1 MESLVVECLRCGT
14 SRVSRR
20 DVFKHLETPE
30 CQHCG
35 YLGWVPVLELTGDN
49 DRRRRPRLRK
59 LAERRLTS
67 VA

>member
-1 MESLVVECLRCGT
+1 MECLRCGT
-14 SRVSRR
+14 SRVARR

-35 YLGWVPVLELTGDN
+35 YLGWIPLLEVADG

-59 LAERRLTS
+59 LSELRLTS

>member
-1 MESLVVECLRCGT
+1 VDSLVVECLRCGT
-14 SRVSRR
+14 SRVARR

-35 YLGWVPVLELTGDN
+35 YLGWAPVLGLAGDPK
-49 DRRRRPRLRK
+49 RRSPRGRK
-59 LAERRLTS
+59 LSELRLTS

>member
-1 MESLVVECLRCGT
+1 MESLVVECLRYGT

-20 DVFKHLETPE
+20 DVFKHLDTPE
-30 CQHCG
+30 CQNCG
-35 YLGWVPVLELTGDN
+35 YLGWVPLLEVTGDP

-59 LAERRLTS
+59 LSEIRLTS

>member
-1 MESLVVECLRCGT
+1 MDSLVVECLRCGT
-14 SRVSRR
+14 SRVARR

-35 YLGWVPVLELTGDN
+35 YLGWTPLLEVAGDPK
-49 DRRRRPRLRK
+49 RRRRVRRLSE
-59 LAERRLTS
+59 LRLTS

>member
-14 SRVSRR
+14 ARVSRL

-35 YLGWVPVLELTGDN
+35 YLGWAPILEVAGD
-49 DRRRRPRLRK
+49 DGKRRPRVRK
-59 LAERRLTS
+59 LSELRLTS

>member
-14 SRVSRR
+14 ARVARR

-35 YLGWVPVLELTGDN
+35 YLGWQPLLEVTEG

-59 LAERRLTS
+59 LSELRQTS

>member
-1 MESLVVECLRCGT
+1 MEPLVVECLRCGT

-20 DVFKHLETPE
+20 DVFKHLHTPE
-30 CQHCG
+30 CQNCG
-35 YLGWVPVLELTGDN
+35 YLGWVPLLEVTGDS

-59 LAERRLTS
+59 LSEIRLTS

>member
-1 MESLVVECLRCGT
+1 VDSLVVECLRCGT

-20 DVFKHLETPE
+20 DIYKHLETPE

-35 YLGWVPVLELTGDN
+35 YLGWQPILEVTES

-59 LAERRLTS
+59 LSELRQTS

>member
-14 SRVSRR
+14 SRVARR

-30 CQHCG
+30 CQRCG
-35 YLGWVPVLELTGDN
+35 YLGWAPLLEVAGGD
-49 DRRRRPRLRK
+49 DRRRRPRARR
-59 LAERRLTS
+59 LAELRVTS

>member
-1 MESLVVECLRCGT
+1 VDSLVVECLRCGT
-14 SRVSRR
+14 SRVARR

-35 YLGWVPVLELTGDN
+35 YLGWAPLLEVAPDGP
-49 DRRRRPRLRK
+49 RRRPRVRK
-59 LAERRLTS
+59 LSEIRMTS

>member
-14 SRVSRR
+14 ARVSRR

-30 CQHCG
+30 CQTCG
-35 YLGWVPVLELTGDN
+35 YLGWVPLLEVTDG

-59 LAERRLTS
+59 LSERRLTS